1 MLPKGVEELVTGQRL
16 EYDYADGRPGPQAL
30 RIKVL
35 DEGPRG
41 ARHRRGGAGGGAG
54 ARRQAK
60 KHSPS
65 DLNGMISDMISM
77 LESTVQRDLR
87 AGRYP
92 ERKDGH
98 QMAEVLRAVARSWTR
113 KSVEDVKNARSRR
126 WITSVSGRFAVL
138 YDGSLTIDQVIP

>member
-1 MLPKGVEELVTGQRL
+1 M
-16 EYDYADGRPGPQAL
+16 
-30 RIKVL
+30 L

-98 QMAEVLRAVARSWTR
+98 QLAEVLRAVARELDS
-113 KSVEDVKNARSRR
+113 
-126 WITSVSGRFAVL
+126 
-138 YDGSLTIDQVIP
+138 

>member
-1 MLPKGVEELVTGQRL
+1 MPIGKVRWYDKDRGFGFVSNPDGEDVYIGKNVLPKGREELVTGQRL

-35 DEGPRG
+35 DEGPRSG
-41 ARHRRGGAGGGAG
+41 RQRRGGAGAG
-54 ARRQAK
+54 NRRQAK

-77 LESTVQRDLR
+77 LESTVQHDLR

-92 ERKDGH
+92 DRKQGH
-98 QMAEVLRAVARSWTR
+98 QVAEVLRAVARELDS
-113 KSVEDVKNARSRR
+113 
-126 WITSVSGRFAVL
+126 
-138 YDGSLTIDQVIP
+138 